1 MREKGSHKSAANHS
15 SLNIGSSESEN
26 SSDGTTNE
34 ALLQG
39 ANDEIIAQSGDGS
52 DGNGAGKMATN
63 TLIEK
68 TRTTLPESAE
78 WTSLNEDVDWSLSG
92 LLNNPSGVDVALK
105 NNLAIM
111 EQQTRD
117 LIENGSIEDLLAALD
132 ENTRQLEMLQN
143 RMEGNLSWLTGIG

>member
-1 MREKGSHKSAANHS
+1 MREKGSHKSAANDS
-15 SLNIGSSESEN
+15 SLSDSSSGLAN

-34 ALLQG
+34 ALLQS
-39 ANDEIIAQSGDGS
+39 ADDEIIAQSGDGS
-52 DGNGAGKMATN
+52 DGNGAGKMVTN
-63 TLIEK
+63 TLIE
-68 TRTTLPESAE
+68 TTSALPESAA

-92 LLNNPSGVDVALK
+92 LLSNPSGVDVALK
-105 NNLAIM
+105 QNLAIM